1 MQCTKRAP
9 TETNKMTH
17 IELSRLCRLI
27 FAVVAEWLSRQDE
40 TTRFIHRYLVETIQT
55 SCDASVNLVLEMI
68 REECPPE
75 GQHYL
80 DDELP
85 LRFDE
90 LPLRVKDLLS
100 AEFQEL
106 SKLFTALY
114 EEFKVRFFGGD
125 LPACVV
131 KVFHNLALPEGPVD
145 PEAVCRNEIGPGW
158 LALMYNGWPEHMI
171 TRLLHQMAHISTDI
185 GHGLEWRSEIS
196 RIRQTGAPTDED
208 VERLGRMGWTNI
220 SASPWL
226 PC

>member
-1 MQCTKRAP
+1 
-9 TETNKMTH
+9 MTH

-27 FAVVAEWLSRQDE
+27 FAVVAEWLSRQDD
-40 TTRFIHRYLVETIQT
+40 TTRFIHRYLVETIQIGCDT
-55 SCDASVNLVLEMI
+55 SVSLVLEEI
-68 REECPPE
+68 REDGLPE
-75 GQHYL
+75 WQHN
-80 DDELP
+80 
-85 LRFDE
+85 LRGE

-106 SKLFTALY
+106 SKLFTAFY
-114 EEFKVRFFGGD
+114 EEFNVRFFGGG

-131 KVFHNLALPEGPVD
+131 KVFHNLALPEGRVD

-158 LALMYNGWPEHMI
+158 LALGYNGWPEHMI

-185 GHGLEWRSEIS
+185 GHGLEWRSEMS
-196 RIRQTGAPTDED
+196 RIRQRGAPTDED